1 MTELDTSL
9 RGKQKRY
16 NTVSKNL
23 SHAIGSNII
32 VFTCLLIPI
41 LMIGF
46 IWTEFGELIFSTH
59 MIADGVI
66 MAMLLITGHTFALKL
81 GKDGGKLDEEYIKAK
96 NAYAQLI
103 EDVHIVGTLFM
114 NVFCEWQIDVE
125 YDEAIHI
132 RMADLKLTKKDWDTV
147 KDMSKSDLKKRYGK
161 RRGKKLYNLQ
171 TLQHIELNEA
181 ILLYDGGGFGR
192 GGVTPSAEESLHDRK
207 YWWSL
212 TVVTVLTSLITI
224 SCVLTVTEDISLAK
238 VVYTLF
244 KLVLLLVQMARGYE
258 KGAHSYN
265 TIEVMHLKSKS
276 VYLRE
281 YLYFMKNDIYHRL
294 PEKYQTFNLAD
305 EKSIDLA
312 DVSEATE
319 QDLEKSAEFSQ

>member
-1 MTELDTSL
+1 MTELDNSL

-16 NTVSKNL
+16 NTVSKNI

-32 VFTCLLIPI
+32 AFTCLLLPV

-103 EDVHIVGTLFM
+103 EDVHTVGTLLM

-125 YDEAIHI
+125 YEEAIHI
-132 RMADLKLTKKDWDTV
+132 RMADLKLTKKDWEFA
-147 KDMSKSDLKKRYGK
+147 KDMSLDELKKKYGK
-161 RRGKKLYNLQ
+161 RRGKKLYKLQ
-171 TLQHIELNEA
+171 KLQHIELNEA

-207 YWWSL
+207 YW
-212 TVVTVLTSLITI
+212 TSLVLLTLFTSLVTI
-224 SCVLTVTEDISLAK
+224 SCVLTVTQDISLAK

-244 KLVLLLVQMARGYE
+244 KLVLLMVHMARGYE

-265 TIEVMHLKSKS
+265 TVEVMHLKSKS

-281 YLYFMKNDIYHRL
+281 YLFFIRNDIYHRL
-294 PEKYQTFNLAD
+294 PEKYQAYDIFGDRD
-305 EKSIDLA
+305 EVI
-312 DVSEATE
+312 EAVRGAGTE
-319 QDLEKSAEFSQ
+319 SQTT